1 MSRRY
6 ADWDPTWRQVALP
19 EGVYPRGYK
28 LIAKIG
34 IIDSER
40 EWVMGK
46 TAAALDKI

>member
-28 LIAKIG
+28 VI
-34 IIDSER
+34 E
-40 EWVMGK
+40 K
-46 TAAALDKI
+46 TGSPIPSANG